1 MLLIDVFSKVS
12 PLSSKELIQRNLN
25 VYIAS
30 LVGISSAYIYQSI
43 EDDKRYNRL
52 HESLFSK
59 YIKKDANILEIGFGN
74 SYGANL
80 DYYKSDNRIV
90 GIDPAIDINDTTKIN
105 NIKKK
110 YSDRNISLQLMKGSA
125 ENINYASDSFDVIVS
140 TLVFCTID
148 DPIKALRE
156 CSRVLKKGGLLLC
169 IDHILSDDDSFLA
182 YQQKLLSPLQEIV
195 ADGCHLNRRTDLL
208 FEQFTRSNNDNVNND
223 ILFDKILSLEYFTI
237 NSQWPICRQISAV
250 LQK

>member
-1 MLLIDVFSKVS
+1 MLLKDVFSKVS
-12 PLSSKELIQRNLN
+12 PLSSKELILRNLN

-105 NIKKK
+105 NIKRK

-208 FEQFTRSNNDNVNND
+208 FEQFTRSNNDNND
-223 ILFDKILSLEYFTI
+223 ILFDKMLSLEYFTI